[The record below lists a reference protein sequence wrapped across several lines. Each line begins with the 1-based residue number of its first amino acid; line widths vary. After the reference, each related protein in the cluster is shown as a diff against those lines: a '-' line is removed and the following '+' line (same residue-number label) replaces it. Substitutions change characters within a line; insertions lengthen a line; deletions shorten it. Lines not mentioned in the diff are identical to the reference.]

1 MDYITTAEQDKIER
15 KMRTFVAEWNH
26 HHTSNA
32 RMATDDDGLVTCPAL
47 FVECAEGNIIVGYE
61 GGEIIASAEL
71 VIADD
76 MHASGAVGI
85 ESIVPAD
92 EADFAALVA
101 EQCAVL
107 EGAIAEY
114 YASVPA

>member
-1 MDYITTAEQDKIER
+1 MTDQDKIER

-32 RMATDDDGLVTCPAL
+32 RMATDDDGLVTEPAL

-76 MHASGAVGI
+76 MRASGDLGM
-85 ESIVPAD
+85 EIVIPAD
-92 EADFAALVA
+92 EADLSALVA

-107 EGAIAEY
+107 EDAIVEY
-114 YASVPA
+114 YASFPA